1 MNNERQLQL
10 VTFGQAKALK
20 ALGFNWHCGAYYGAD
35 NGIFARSETI
45 KKSKRMVFAPTV
57 ALALKWARDA
67 KGIIGDLRHGNMF
80 GKWCYMLHPD
90 PNYLWCYMLHPDPN
104 YLGNFDAYDEAES
117 ALLDAVIA
125 KLGKGERA

>member
-90 PNYLWCYMLHPDPN
+90 PNYL
-104 YLGNFDAYDEAES
+104 GNFDAYDEAES